1 MTQRLRILR
10 NKKILEK
17 SQNCMGHCLVAS
29 LPCINKYLE
38 LTLKSYAKTDIR
50 IFQICL
56 TLLGFKLCVNI
67 FLHLINR
74 KKKRGSYM
82 EEVNLNPSI
91 INFDD

>member
-38 LTLKSYAKTDIR
+38 LTRKSYAKTDIR

-56 TLLGFKLCVNI
+56 TLLGFKLCVYILAFNQQ
-67 FLHLINR
+67 
-74 KKKRGSYM
+74 KKETGLLYGRGQFKPFYH
-82 EEVNLNPSI
+82 
-91 INFDD
+91 